1 MEWLIPIIICVLAGV
16 ILLIVEAF
24 MPGFGVPGISGIILL
39 LAGVAMTWYEYGAM
53 VGLGTTVAVLALVGV
68 AISVS
73 LKSASSGRLSKSDL
87 ILNDTE
93 TPPSENADMQ
103 LLVGKEGVVKNTLRP
118 VGTAEFDCGKLHVTS
133 DGEYVSE
140 GQKVRIVRVE
150 GTQIFVTKSESGQKE
165 RKTMGFDGA
174 TVMILVLLL
183 LAVVLVLVFLRYVP
197 LGLWVRAL
205 SSGVKVKV
213 SALIG
218 MRLRRISPHRL
229 VDTLIMVR
237 KAGLDITLDQLE
249 KHLLAGGNIERVA
262 KAMISAQQASIPM
275 TFAEA
280 CAIDLAGRDV
290 LQAVQMSV
298 IPKVIETPPISAV
311 AKDGIELRAKAR
323 VTVRTD
329 VNRLVGGAGEETIIA
344 RVGEGIVTTIGSSET
359 HKAVLE
365 NPDLISQTVLSKGLD
380 NGTAYRILSID
391 IADVD
396 VGRNVGAQLQM
407 DQAEA
412 DRRIAQAKAE
422 ERRAIAVAREQEM
435 LAAVQEM
442 RARVVEAEA
451 QVPLAMAEAL
461 REGKLGVM
469 DYYQMKNVIADTN
482 MRDGIANAAKPQ
494 PAASTGA
501 EKA

>member
-1 MEWLIPIIICVLAGV
+1 MVEGIVLIFV
-16 ILLIVEAF
+16 ILIAIIVFLSFVPLNLWISALAS
-24 MPGFGVPGISGIILL
+24 GVHVSIF
-39 LAGVAMTWYEYGAM
+39 T
-53 VGLGTTVAVLALVGV
+53 LVGMRIRRVSPAKIV
-68 AISVS
+68 AP
-73 LKSASSGRLSKSDL
+73 L
-87 ILNDTE
+87 I
-93 TPPSENADMQ
+93 
-103 LLVGKEGVVKNTLRP
+103 K
-118 VGTAEFDCGKLHVTS
+118 AE
-133 DGEYVSE
+133 
-140 GQKVRIVRVE
+140 
-150 GTQIFVTKSESGQKE
+150 
-165 RKTMGFDGA
+165 
-174 TVMILVLLL
+174 
-183 LAVVLVLVFLRYVP
+183 
-197 LGLWVRAL
+197 
-205 SSGVKVKV
+205 
-213 SALIG
+213 
-218 MRLRRISPHRL
+218 
-229 VDTLIMVR
+229 
-237 KAGLDITLDQLE
+237 KAGLHMEISKME
-249 KHLLAGGNIERVA
+249 AHYLAGGNLDRVITA
-262 KAMISAQQASIPM
+262 LITARGANIKLDFP
-275 TFAEA
+275 EA